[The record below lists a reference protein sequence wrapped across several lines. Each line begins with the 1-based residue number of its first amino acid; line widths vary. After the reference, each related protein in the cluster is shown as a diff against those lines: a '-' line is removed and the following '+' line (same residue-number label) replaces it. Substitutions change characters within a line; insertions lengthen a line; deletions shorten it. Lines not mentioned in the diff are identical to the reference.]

1 MAFLGKARKEDLIIL
16 ARELG
21 EEVTPDLKI
30 IDLRNLIV
38 ASTNYE
44 MEFVKELLN
53 TVISQR
59 NEEAEQRKLELE
71 IEERRKREEREFELE
86 KLKPQNES
94 FNSVGSGS
102 SRPKIDFLSMI
113 PKFDQVNNDISLY
126 LILFERQAQAADV
139 PKEFWASHLL
149 SLLPYEIAQLVAR
162 EDVGISRDFEK
173 VKSLLLKR
181 YKLTAEKFRQLFSK
195 HYKSPTA
202 TWKDFAYEVRNYF
215 HGWISGLDISTFDQ
229 LKELII
235 VDHIKRR
242 VPPEVREHYI
252 DEWSQLN
259 NVEKL
264 TSKLDD
270 YDAVRTKRDF
280 HTSTLRK
287 GAENRAY
294 PTLKQKRY
302 TEQSPKFSE
311 NPKPEKKENRSTLTC
326 YGCRKTGYI
335 KAKCPSCTPREKSS
349 SNSITLYT
357 CHASVSPT
365 ALLDIRIG
373 DIHGRVCAD
382 TGATRSIAGELMF
395 NSLRERGVDF
405 QKIEVTMILADGSQI
420 NMEAYTAPVS
430 IDIEGRTVPIE
441 ILALPKAKGNRT
453 LLGTDFLEK
462 SGIVL
467 DLKNKS
473 WYFSDKPHHK
483 ICFKEDLD
491 VNSLESAGSIIANS
505 CQLRE
510 DEGTTLT
517 PEQREKM
524 SYLLEKFD
532 SIFKPGG
539 DPTPHAEHHINTG
552 NSPPVAGPP
561 YRMNPAQREL
571 LKKELDSLL
580 ADGIIEECESPY
592 ASPVVLVPK
601 PNGSMRLCVDF
612 RKLNATTI
620 ADTYPLPRIDD
631 LLTEAKSTAYMST
644 LDLKSGYHQIKVHE
658 ADQDKTAFI
667 CLFGTYKYL
676 RMPFGL
682 RNAPATFQRLID
694 KFRAGLKN
702 DFALSYLDDI
712 IILSETFDQH
722 INDLQIV
729 FERLALFKLH
739 ANREKWHF
747 ACDRVKYLGH
757 WITANGI
764 EVDQEKVSAIQ
775 KIPVP
780 TNVKEAQSF
789 LQTCSWFRSYV
800 PNFANIA
807 RPLSNLTKKNVQ
819 WSWGPEQQEA
829 FETLRKGLITPPVL
843 KQPDVLT
850 LGEPFRIRTDASS
863 YALGAVLTQGEGPEE
878 HVIEYASRL
887 LIPAERNYSTT
898 EREALAVVW
907 ALEKFRGY
915 VESQEIIIAS
925 DHQPLKWLMSIKSPS
940 GRLARWALQIQ
951 SFNPKIEYTPGKA
964 NVLADMLSRPTN
976 LNEDVPC
983 DIFAVSADSPVRKS
997 KDIRQEQL
1005 KDEELKKIIDCFE
1018 NSSKDENFANWTS
1031 RGYLMNQGILY
1042 RYSPE
1047 VETEEA
1053 QLVVP
1058 FQERER
1064 VLQQYHDVPT
1074 AGHYGAEGTYNKVA
1088 SRYYFP
1094 GMRKYIAEY
1103 VKNCPDCNRYKP
1115 SNQKPTGLLRTP
1127 VYAQRFETLA
1137 IDLFGPLPE
1146 TSSGKKWIFL
1156 VEDTSTKWVE
1166 LFSLKEATSV
1176 NCAKTLVEEVFLRYK
1191 LPRRLISDN
1200 GPQFIS
1206 AVMQQTCNFLGIKQ
1220 DLIPVYHPQANPSE
1234 RKNGDLKPRPA
1245 ILVRD
1250 EHDSWE
1256 EKLPMIRFAL
1266 NTAKCET
1273 TNHTAA
1279 FLQFG
1284 RELRTTDDVT
1294 HDLRALI
1301 DNDNFVDEI
1310 TPYLK
1315 RFLV

>member
-59 NEEAEQRKLELE
+59 TEEAEQRKLEQRKLELE

-86 KLKPQNES
+86 KLKLQNES
-94 FNSVGSGS
+94 FNSAGNGS

-181 YKLTAEKFRQLFSK
+181 YKLTADKFRQLFSK
-195 HYKSPTA
+195 HCKSPTA

-235 VDHIKRR
+235 VDQIKRR

-280 HTSTLRK
+280 HTSTPRK

-302 TEQSPKFSE
+302 PEQSPKFSE

-326 YGCRKTGYI
+326 YGCGKPGYI

-405 QKIEVTMILADGSQI
+405 QKMEVTMVLANGSQT

-441 ILALPKAKGNRT
+441 MLALPKAKGNRT

-483 ICFKEDLD
+483 IYFKEDLD
-491 VNSLESAGSIIANS
+491 VNSLQAAGSIIANS

-517 PEQREKM
+517 PEQRKKM

-539 DPTPHAEHHINTG
+539 DPTPYAEHHINTG

-561 YRMNPAQREL
+561 YRMNPAKREL

-620 ADTYPLPRIDD
+620 ADTYPLPRMDD

-667 CLFGTYKYL
+667 CPFGTYKYL
-676 RMPFGL
+676 RMPFE
-682 RNAPATFQRLID
+682 
-694 KFRAGLKN
+694 KN
-702 DFALSYLDDI
+702 VI
-712 IILSETFDQH
+712 
-722 INDLQIV
+722 
-729 FERLALFKLH
+729 
-739 ANREKWHF
+739 F

-789 LQTCSWFRSYV
+789 LQTCSWFRRYV

-819 WSWGPEQQEA
+819 WFWGPEQQDA
-829 FETLRKGLITPPVL
+829 FETLRKSLITPPVL
-843 KQPDVLT
+843 KQPD
-850 LGEPFRIRTDASS
+850 GSKPFRIRTDASS

-907 ALEKFRGY
+907 ALERFRGY

-951 SFNPKIEYTPGKA
+951 SYNPKIEYTPGKA

-983 DIFAVSADSPVRKS
+983 DIFAVSADFPVRKS

-1094 GMRKYIAEY
+1094 GMRKYNADPAKPDEVLGTYHSSALRAYELPVSRDSGTIA
-1103 VKNCPDCNRYKP
+1103 P
-1115 SNQKPTGLLRTP
+1115 LRRRGRP
-1127 VYAQRFETLA
+1127 KKYSA
-1137 IDLFGPLPE
+1137 D
-1146 TSSGKKWIFL
+1146 SS
-1156 VEDTSTKWVE
+1156 
-1166 LFSLKEATSV
+1166 
-1176 NCAKTLVEEVFLRYK
+1176 
-1191 LPRRLISDN
+1191 PRR
-1200 GPQFIS
+1200 
-1206 AVMQQTCNFLGIKQ
+1206 
-1220 DLIPVYHPQANPSE
+1220 
-1234 RKNGDLKPRPA
+1234 
-1245 ILVRD
+1245 
-1250 EHDSWE
+1250 
-1256 EKLPMIRFAL
+1256 
-1266 NTAKCET
+1266 
-1273 TNHTAA
+1273 
-1279 FLQFG
+1279 
-1284 RELRTTDDVT
+1284 RTSQRGS
-1294 HDLRALI
+1294 L
-1301 DNDNFVDEI
+1301 
-1310 TPYLK
+1310 
-1315 RFLV
+1315 

>member
-59 NEEAEQRKLELE
+59 TEEAEQRKLEQRKLEQRKLEQRKLELE

-86 KLKPQNES
+86 KLKLQNES
-94 FNSVGSGS
+94 FNSAGNGS

-195 HYKSPTA
+195 HCKSPTA

-235 VDHIKRR
+235 VDQIKRR

-280 HTSTLRK
+280 HTSTPRK

-302 TEQSPKFSE
+302 PEQSPKFSE

-326 YGCRKTGYI
+326 YGCGKPGYI
-335 KAKCPSCTPREKSS
+335 KAKWPSCTPREKSS
-349 SNSITLYT
+349 SN
-357 CHASVSPT
+357 
-365 ALLDIRIG
+365 
-373 DIHGRVCAD
+373 
-382 TGATRSIAGELMF
+382 
-395 NSLRERGVDF
+395 N
-405 QKIEVTMILADGSQI
+405 GSQT

-441 ILALPKAKGNRT
+441 MLALPKAKGNRT

-483 ICFKEDLD
+483 IYFKEDLD
-491 VNSLESAGSIIANS
+491 VNSLQAAGSIIANS

-517 PEQREKM
+517 PEQRKKM

-539 DPTPHAEHHINTG
+539 DPTPYAEHHINTG

-561 YRMNPAQREL
+561 YRMNPAKREF

-580 ADGIIEECESPY
+580 ADGIIEEFESPY

-620 ADTYPLPRIDD
+620 ADTHRRLVRGGKGGNCPL
-631 LLTEAKSTAYMST
+631 TSKSKGALPPHFS
-644 LDLKSGYHQIKVHE
+644 
-658 ADQDKTAFI
+658 
-667 CLFGTYKYL
+667 
-676 RMPFGL
+676 
-682 RNAPATFQRLID
+682 
-694 KFRAGLKN
+694 KFKINDPSKN
-702 DFALSYLDDI
+702 DGGK
-712 IILSETFDQH
+712 H
-722 INDLQIV
+722 
-729 FERLALFKLH
+729 
-739 ANREKWHF
+739 
-747 ACDRVKYLGH
+747 
-757 WITANGI
+757 
-764 EVDQEKVSAIQ
+764 
-775 KIPVP
+775 
-780 TNVKEAQSF
+780 
-789 LQTCSWFRSYV
+789 
-800 PNFANIA
+800 
-807 RPLSNLTKKNVQ
+807 
-819 WSWGPEQQEA
+819 
-829 FETLRKGLITPPVL
+829 
-843 KQPDVLT
+843 
-850 LGEPFRIRTDASS
+850 
-863 YALGAVLTQGEGPEE
+863 
-878 HVIEYASRL
+878 
-887 LIPAERNYSTT
+887 T
-898 EREALAVVW
+898 ERRKEV
-907 ALEKFRGY
+907 R
-915 VESQEIIIAS
+915 AS
-925 DHQPLKWLMSIKSPS
+925 KSYKKCINS
-940 GRLARWALQIQ
+940 
-951 SFNPKIEYTPGKA
+951 
-964 NVLADMLSRPTN
+964 
-976 LNEDVPC
+976 
-983 DIFAVSADSPVRKS
+983 KS
-997 KDIRQEQL
+997 L
-1005 KDEELKKIIDCFE
+1005 
-1018 NSSKDENFANWTS
+1018 
-1031 RGYLMNQGILY
+1031 
-1042 RYSPE
+1042 
-1047 VETEEA
+1047 
-1053 QLVVP
+1053 
-1058 FQERER
+1058 
-1064 VLQQYHDVPT
+1064 
-1074 AGHYGAEGTYNKVA
+1074 
-1088 SRYYFP
+1088 
-1094 GMRKYIAEY
+1094 
-1103 VKNCPDCNRYKP
+1103 
-1115 SNQKPTGLLRTP
+1115 
-1127 VYAQRFETLA
+1127 
-1137 IDLFGPLPE
+1137 
-1146 TSSGKKWIFL
+1146 
-1156 VEDTSTKWVE
+1156 
-1166 LFSLKEATSV
+1166 
-1176 NCAKTLVEEVFLRYK
+1176 
-1191 LPRRLISDN
+1191 
-1200 GPQFIS
+1200 
-1206 AVMQQTCNFLGIKQ
+1206 
-1220 DLIPVYHPQANPSE
+1220 
-1234 RKNGDLKPRPA
+1234 
-1245 ILVRD
+1245 
-1250 EHDSWE
+1250 
-1256 EKLPMIRFAL
+1256 
-1266 NTAKCET
+1266 
-1273 TNHTAA
+1273 
-1279 FLQFG
+1279 
-1284 RELRTTDDVT
+1284 
-1294 HDLRALI
+1294 
-1301 DNDNFVDEI
+1301 
-1310 TPYLK
+1310 
-1315 RFLV
+1315 

>member
-1 MAFLGKARKEDLIIL
+1 
-16 ARELG
+16 
-21 EEVTPDLKI
+21 
-30 IDLRNLIV
+30 
-38 ASTNYE
+38 
-44 MEFVKELLN
+44 
-53 TVISQR
+53 
-59 NEEAEQRKLELE
+59 
-71 IEERRKREEREFELE
+71 
-86 KLKPQNES
+86 
-94 FNSVGSGS
+94 
-102 SRPKIDFLSMI
+102 MI
-113 PKFDQVNNDISLY
+113 PKFDQANNDISLY

-195 HYKSPTA
+195 HCKSPTA

-215 HGWISGLDISTFDQ
+215 HGWISGLDISIFDQ

-235 VDHIKRR
+235 VDQIKRR
-242 VPPEVREHYI
+242 VPPEVPEHYI

-280 HTSTLRK
+280 HTSTPRK

-294 PTLKQKRY
+294 STLKQK
-302 TEQSPKFSE
+302 
-311 NPKPEKKENRSTLTC
+311 
-326 YGCRKTGYI
+326 
-335 KAKCPSCTPREKSS
+335 REKSS

-357 CHASVSPT
+357 CHASASPS

-395 NSLRERGVDF
+395 NSLRERGVYF
-405 QKIEVTMILADGSQI
+405 QKMEVTMVLADGSQT
-420 NMEAYTAPVS
+420 NMEAYTSPVS

-441 ILALPKAKGNRT
+441 MLALPKAKGNRT

-462 SGIVL
+462 SGILL

-491 VNSLESAGSIIANS
+491 VNSLQAAGSIIANS
-505 CQLRE
+505 CHLRE

-539 DPTPHAEHHINTG
+539 DPAPYAEHHINTG

-561 YRMNPAQREL
+561 YRMNPAKREL

-620 ADTYPLPRIDD
+620 ADTYPLPRMDD
-631 LLTEAKSTAYMST
+631 LLTEAKSMAYMST

-667 CLFGTYKYL
+667 CPFGT
-676 RMPFGL
+676 
-682 RNAPATFQRLID
+682 
-694 KFRAGLKN
+694 
-702 DFALSYLDDI
+702 
-712 IILSETFDQH
+712 
-722 INDLQIV
+722 
-729 FERLALFKLH
+729 
-739 ANREKWHF
+739 
-747 ACDRVKYLGH
+747 H

-789 LQTCSWFRSYV
+789 LQTFSWFRRYV

-819 WSWGPEQQEA
+819 WFWGPEQQDA
-829 FETLRKGLITPPVL
+829 FETLRKSLITPPVL
-843 KQPDVLT
+843 KQPD
-850 LGEPFRIRTDASS
+850 GSKPFRIRTDASS
-863 YALGAVLTQGEGPEE
+863 YALGAVLTQGEGSEE

-915 VESQEIIIAS
+915 FESQEIIIAS
-925 DHQPLKWLMSIKSPS
+925 DHQSLKWLMSIQSPS

-976 LNEDVPC
+976 LNEDAPC
-983 DIFAVSADSPVRKS
+983 DIFAVSADFPVRKS

-1005 KDEELKKIIDCFE
+1005 KDEELKKI
-1018 NSSKDENFANWTS
+1018 
-1031 RGYLMNQGILY
+1031 
-1042 RYSPE
+1042 
-1047 VETEEA
+1047 
-1053 QLVVP
+1053 
-1058 FQERER
+1058 
-1064 VLQQYHDVPT
+1064 
-1074 AGHYGAEGTYNKVA
+1074 
-1088 SRYYFP
+1088 
-1094 GMRKYIAEY
+1094 
-1103 VKNCPDCNRYKP
+1103 
-1115 SNQKPTGLLRTP
+1115 
-1127 VYAQRFETLA
+1127 
-1137 IDLFGPLPE
+1137 
-1146 TSSGKKWIFL
+1146 
-1156 VEDTSTKWVE
+1156 
-1166 LFSLKEATSV
+1166 
-1176 NCAKTLVEEVFLRYK
+1176 
-1191 LPRRLISDN
+1191 
-1200 GPQFIS
+1200 
-1206 AVMQQTCNFLGIKQ
+1206 
-1220 DLIPVYHPQANPSE
+1220 
-1234 RKNGDLKPRPA
+1234 
-1245 ILVRD
+1245 
-1250 EHDSWE
+1250 
-1256 EKLPMIRFAL
+1256 
-1266 NTAKCET
+1266 
-1273 TNHTAA
+1273 
-1279 FLQFG
+1279 
-1284 RELRTTDDVT
+1284 
-1294 HDLRALI
+1294 
-1301 DNDNFVDEI
+1301 
-1310 TPYLK
+1310 
-1315 RFLV
+1315 

>member
-59 NEEAEQRKLELE
+59 TEEAEQRKLELE

-86 KLKPQNES
+86 KLKLQNES
-94 FNSVGSGS
+94 FNSAGNGS

-195 HYKSPTA
+195 HCKSPTA

-235 VDHIKRR
+235 VDQIKRR

-280 HTSTLRK
+280 HTSTPRK

-294 PTLKQKRY
+294 HTLKQKRY
-302 TEQSPKFSE
+302 PEQSPKFLE

-326 YGCRKTGYI
+326 YGCGKPGYI

-405 QKIEVTMILADGSQI
+405 QKMEVTMVLADGSQT

-441 ILALPKAKGNRT
+441 MLALPKAKGNRT

-473 WYFSDKPHHK
+473 WYFCDKPHHK

-491 VNSLESAGSIIANS
+491 VNSLQAAGSIIANS

-524 SYLLEKFD
+524 ICLLGKFD

-539 DPTPHAEHHINTG
+539 DPTPYAEHHINTG

-561 YRMNPAQREL
+561 YRMNPAKREL

-601 PNGSMRLCVDF
+601 SNGSMRLCVDF

-620 ADTYPLPRIDD
+620 ADTYPLPRMDD

-667 CLFGTYKYL
+667 CPFGTYKYL

-682 RNAPATFQRLID
+682 RNAPATFQRLVD

-702 DFALSYLDDI
+702 VFALSYLDDI

-722 INDLQIV
+722 ITDLQIV
-729 FERLALFKLH
+729 FERLSLFKLH
-739 ANREKWHF
+739 ANREKCHF

-757 WITANGI
+757 W
-764 EVDQEKVSAIQ
+764 
-775 KIPVP
+775 
-780 TNVKEAQSF
+780 
-789 LQTCSWFRSYV
+789 
-800 PNFANIA
+800 
-807 RPLSNLTKKNVQ
+807 
-819 WSWGPEQQEA
+819 
-829 FETLRKGLITPPVL
+829 
-843 KQPDVLT
+843 
-850 LGEPFRIRTDASS
+850 
-863 YALGAVLTQGEGPEE
+863 
-878 HVIEYASRL
+878 
-887 LIPAERNYSTT
+887 
-898 EREALAVVW
+898 
-907 ALEKFRGY
+907 
-915 VESQEIIIAS
+915 
-925 DHQPLKWLMSIKSPS
+925 
-940 GRLARWALQIQ
+940 
-951 SFNPKIEYTPGKA
+951 
-964 NVLADMLSRPTN
+964 
-976 LNEDVPC
+976 
-983 DIFAVSADSPVRKS
+983 
-997 KDIRQEQL
+997 
-1005 KDEELKKIIDCFE
+1005 
-1018 NSSKDENFANWTS
+1018 
-1031 RGYLMNQGILY
+1031 
-1042 RYSPE
+1042 
-1047 VETEEA
+1047 
-1053 QLVVP
+1053 
-1058 FQERER
+1058 
-1064 VLQQYHDVPT
+1064 
-1074 AGHYGAEGTYNKVA
+1074 
-1088 SRYYFP
+1088 
-1094 GMRKYIAEY
+1094 
-1103 VKNCPDCNRYKP
+1103 
-1115 SNQKPTGLLRTP
+1115 
-1127 VYAQRFETLA
+1127 
-1137 IDLFGPLPE
+1137 
-1146 TSSGKKWIFL
+1146 
-1156 VEDTSTKWVE
+1156 
-1166 LFSLKEATSV
+1166 
-1176 NCAKTLVEEVFLRYK
+1176 
-1191 LPRRLISDN
+1191 
-1200 GPQFIS
+1200 
-1206 AVMQQTCNFLGIKQ
+1206 
-1220 DLIPVYHPQANPSE
+1220 
-1234 RKNGDLKPRPA
+1234 
-1245 ILVRD
+1245 
-1250 EHDSWE
+1250 
-1256 EKLPMIRFAL
+1256 
-1266 NTAKCET
+1266 
-1273 TNHTAA
+1273 
-1279 FLQFG
+1279 
-1284 RELRTTDDVT
+1284 
-1294 HDLRALI
+1294 
-1301 DNDNFVDEI
+1301 
-1310 TPYLK
+1310 
-1315 RFLV
+1315 

>member
-59 NEEAEQRKLELE
+59 TEEAEQRKLEQRKLELE

-86 KLKPQNES
+86 KLKLQNES
-94 FNSVGSGS
+94 FNSAGNGS

-173 VKSLLLKR
+173 
-181 YKLTAEKFRQLFSK
+181 
-195 HYKSPTA
+195 
-202 TWKDFAYEVRNYF
+202 
-215 HGWISGLDISTFDQ
+215 

-235 VDHIKRR
+235 VDQIKRR

-280 HTSTLRK
+280 HTSTPRK

-302 TEQSPKFSE
+302 PEQSPKFSE

-326 YGCRKTGYI
+326 YGCGKPGYI
-335 KAKCPSCTPREKSS
+335 KAKCPSCTLREKSS

-405 QKIEVTMILADGSQI
+405 QKMEVTMVLADGSQT

-441 ILALPKAKGNRT
+441 MLALPKAKGNRT

-483 ICFKEDLD
+483 IYFKEDLD
-491 VNSLESAGSIIANS
+491 VNSLQAAGSIIANS

-517 PEQREKM
+517 PEQRKKM

-532 SIFKPGG
+532 SIFKPEG
-539 DPTPHAEHHINTG
+539 DPTPYAEHHINTG

-561 YRMNPAQREL
+561 YRMNPAKREL

-620 ADTYPLPRIDD
+620 ADTYPLPRMDD
-631 LLTEAKSTAYMST
+631 LLTEAESTAYMST

-667 CLFGTYKYL
+667 CPFGTYKYL

-694 KFRAGLKN
+694 RFRAGLKN
-702 DFALSYLDDI
+702 VFALSYLDDI

-729 FERLALFKLH
+729 FERLSLFKLH
-739 ANREKWHF
+739 ANREKYHF

-789 LQTCSWFRSYV
+789 LQTCSWFRRYV

-819 WSWGPEQQEA
+819 WFWGPEQQDA
-829 FETLRKGLITPPVL
+829 FETLRKSLITPPVL
-843 KQPDVLT
+843 KQPN
-850 LGEPFRIRTDASS
+850 GSKPFRIRTDASS

-898 EREALAVVW
+898 KREALAVVW

-951 SFNPKIEYTPGKA
+951 SYNPKIEYTPGKA

-983 DIFAVSADSPVRKS
+983 DIFAVSTDFPVRKS

-1094 GMRKYIAEY
+1094 GMRKYNADPAKPNEVLGTYHSSALRAYELPVSRDSGTIA
-1103 VKNCPDCNRYKP
+1103 P
-1115 SNQKPTGLLRTP
+1115 LRRRGRP
-1127 VYAQRFETLA
+1127 KKYSA
-1137 IDLFGPLPE
+1137 D
-1146 TSSGKKWIFL
+1146 SS
-1156 VEDTSTKWVE
+1156 
-1166 LFSLKEATSV
+1166 
-1176 NCAKTLVEEVFLRYK
+1176 
-1191 LPRRLISDN
+1191 PRR
-1200 GPQFIS
+1200 
-1206 AVMQQTCNFLGIKQ
+1206 
-1220 DLIPVYHPQANPSE
+1220 
-1234 RKNGDLKPRPA
+1234 
-1245 ILVRD
+1245 
-1250 EHDSWE
+1250 
-1256 EKLPMIRFAL
+1256 
-1266 NTAKCET
+1266 
-1273 TNHTAA
+1273 
-1279 FLQFG
+1279 
-1284 RELRTTDDVT
+1284 RTSQRGS
-1294 HDLRALI
+1294 L
-1301 DNDNFVDEI
+1301 
-1310 TPYLK
+1310 
-1315 RFLV
+1315 